1 MLFLKVR
8 YMSNYVERINFQT
21 QFPSL
26 ENGVF
31 IICLHVDKGPPHVGL
46 MVDGRY
52 FSLKVLT
59 SDFDVMFSSVE
70 TVVLRKCIPTI
81 IVEIQPSISLD
92 QVKSV
97 FSTYGSTILPN
108 DSCMTPLL
116 GMLRMP
122 QTYLLDDVLMA
133 LEQSGQI
140 KHVYGMFLPTT
151 FDGIP
156 SYTNEDVQNRI
167 NSLRNVNR

>member
-1 MLFLKVR
+1 
-8 YMSNYVERINFQT
+8 MSNYTDRIEKQT
-21 QFPSL
+21 HFPDL

-31 IICLHVDKGPPHVGL
+31 IVCLHVDKIPPHVGL
-46 MVDGRY
+46 LVDGRY
-52 FSLKVLT
+52 FSLKVHS
-59 SDFDVMFSSVE
+59 SDFDVLFSSVE
-70 TVVLRKCIPTI
+70 TIVQRKGIPTL

-122 QTYLLDDVLMA
+122 QTYLLDEVLSD

-140 KHVYGMFLPTT
+140 KNVYGVNLPDP
-151 FDGIP
+151 FNGIP
-156 SYTNEDVQNRI
+156 FYNNEQVQQRI
-167 NSLRNVNR
+167 NQLRYAKG